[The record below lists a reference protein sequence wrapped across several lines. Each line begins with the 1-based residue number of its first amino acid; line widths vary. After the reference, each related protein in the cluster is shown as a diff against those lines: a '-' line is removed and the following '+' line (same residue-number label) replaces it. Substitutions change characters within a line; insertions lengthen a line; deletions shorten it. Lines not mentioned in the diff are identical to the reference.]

1 MRSVPVTIQCLLL
14 NLFIVQFK
22 SAFIN
27 FSLIANFVIVSF
39 NGCLESDQTR
49 FSLIANFEIV
59 SFNGCFESCHTRA
72 VSDVKWRLCAL
83 YLEESEDC
91 QGFTLSRVPWFKS
104 QVGGLFGEG
113 VDLYHTL
120 IQINLGRW
128 VCICYPPPPPPFN
141 PPPPTFHFPIN
152 TACGSNVPNML
163 HAQLG
168 GLGAMV
174 MVTIS

>member
-22 SAFIN
+22 SVFIN
-27 FSLIANFVIVSF
+27 FSLIVNFVIVSF
-39 NGCLESDQTR
+39 NGCLESYHTR

-59 SFNGCFESCHTRA
+59 SFNGCFESCNTWA

-91 QGFTLSRVPWFKS
+91 QGFTLSRGPWFKS
-104 QVGGLFGEG
+104 QAVLFGGWGLGWGGEGLFGG

-120 IQINLGRW
+120 IQIDLGRW
-128 VCICYPPPPPPFN
+128 VCICYPPPPPL
-141 PPPPTFHFPIN
+141 PPTL
-152 TACGSNVPNML
+152 PN
-163 HAQLG
+163 
-168 GLGAMV
+168 
-174 MVTIS
+174 